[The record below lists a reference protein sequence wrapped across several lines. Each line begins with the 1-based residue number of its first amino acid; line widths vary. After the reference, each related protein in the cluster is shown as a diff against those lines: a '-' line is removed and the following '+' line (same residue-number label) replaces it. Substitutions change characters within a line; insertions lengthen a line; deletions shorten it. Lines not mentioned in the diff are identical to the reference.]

1 MTEGLVGDKR
11 RQATDSIRG
20 YVYQA
25 YQSVL
30 AWMRLG
36 KDEVL
41 FLEGAEDFDVHSADG
56 VTATQV
62 KDTAGSGTLTLRSG
76 DAVAAINNF
85 GATSRITRTKWS
97 AYDFSRRHCPDGRE
111 GPNLVVSLPGSNTG
125 QLQSGMQHSHL
136 NRSSHFFCLWI

>member
-1 MTEGLVGDKR
+1 MVEGLVGDKR

-36 KDEVL
+36 SDEVL

-62 KDTAGSGTLTLRSG
+62 KDTAGSGALTLRCSTKFWLEKALTVWREPLLAEQEGSHQHAQTNGNLRSG
-76 DAVAAINNF
+76 
-85 GATSRITRTKWS
+85 
-97 AYDFSRRHCPDGRE
+97 FS
-111 GPNLVVSLPGSNTG
+111 
-125 QLQSGMQHSHL
+125 
-136 NRSSHFFCLWI
+136 

>member
-62 KDTAGSGTLTLRSG
+62 KDTAGSGTLTLRSA
-76 DAVAAINNF
+76 DAVAAINNV
-85 GATSRITRTKWS
+85 W
-97 AYDFSRRHCPDGRE
+97 RHQQNNPDKTVSLRFLTTALPGRE
-111 GPNLVVSLPGSNTG
+111 KGANLVVSPPGSNTG
-125 QLQSGMQHSHL
+125 QLQSGTHHSRL
-136 NRSSHFFCLWI
+136 SRSGHYCCL

>member
-1 MTEGLVGDKR
+1 MVEGLAGDKQ
-11 RQATDSIRG
+11 RQAIASIRG

-36 KDEVL
+36 EQDML

-62 KDTAGSGTLTLRSG
+62 KDTAGSGTITLRSS
-76 DAVAAINNF
+76 DAVAAINNL
-85 GATSRITRTKWS
+85 WS
-97 AYDFSRRHCPDGRE
+97 HKQNNLEKTISLRFLTTASPGGRVPAQC
-111 GPNLVVSLPGSNTG
+111 G
-125 QLQSGMQHSHL
+125 
-136 NRSSHFFCLWI
+136 